1 MNVSQPKV
9 NGKVT
14 SGDDTRYA
22 GISGSAAFDNA
33 TPVEQESGLV
43 NIQLFLLIIV
53 VVTALAFDFTNG
65 FHDTGNAMAT
75 SIASGALSPKVAV
88 ALSAVLNLF
97 GAFMSTAVAATIAK
111 GLIDGHVVTLE
122 LVFAGLVGGVV
133 WNLLTWLLGI
143 PSSSSHALIGGLI
156 GATVAAVG
164 GHGVL
169 WKGITSKA
177 IIPAVVSA
185 LLAILVGAVA
195 TWLVYRIT
203 RGLSES
209 RTEAGFRRGQ
219 IGSASLVSL
228 AHGTN
233 DAQKTMGIIF
243 LALMSYG
250 AVSKTAAAPPLW
262 VIVACAVA
270 MATGTYLG
278 GWRII
283 RTLGKGLVEIKSPQG
298 MAAESSSA
306 AIILLSAHFGY
317 ALSTTQVC
325 TGSVMGSG
333 LGKPGGEVR
342 WGVAGR
348 MVVAWLVTLPLAAL
362 VGAVTYWIV
371 HLIGGYPGAIIG
383 FGLLVA
389 VSATIYIKS
398 RKVKVDHSNVNEEW
412 AGSLTAGLDETDAGA
427 PPPGG
432 GPGVGATRRSKS
444 DDDTVIAGNA

>member
-1 MNVSQPKV
+1 MNI
-9 NGKVT
+9 
-14 SGDDTRYA
+14 D
-22 GISGSAAFDNA
+22 
-33 TPVEQESGLV
+33 
-43 NIQLFLLIIV
+43 LFLLIIV

-65 FHDTGNAMAT
+65 FHDTANAMAT
-75 SIASGALSPKVAV
+75 SIASGALQPKVAV
-88 ALSAVLNLF
+88 TLSAVLNLV

-111 GLIDGHVVTLE
+111 GLIDGHIVTLE
-122 LVFAGLVGGVV
+122 LVFAGLVGGIV

-143 PSSSSHALIGGLI
+143 PSSSSHALIGGI
-156 GATVAAVG
+156 VGATIAAVG
-164 GHGVL
+164 GHGVI

-185 LLAILVGAVA
+185 LLAILIGAIA

-203 RGLSES
+203 RGIGEN
-209 RTEAGFRRGQ
+209 RTEAGFRYGQ
-219 IGSASLVSL
+219 WGSASLVSL

-243 LALMSYG
+243 LALMTYG
-250 AVSKTAAAPPLW
+250 SVSKTASAPPLW
-262 VIVACAVA
+262 VIVGCALA

-348 MVVAWLVTLPLAAL
+348 MAVAWLVTLPLAGT

-371 HLIGGYPGAIIG
+371 HLIGGFPGAIVG

-389 VSATIYIKS
+389 VSAAIYIRS
-398 RKVKVDHSNVNEEW
+398 RRVKVDSSNVNADWE
-412 AGSLTAGLDETDAGA
+412 GGLTAGLEDADERT
-427 PPPGG
+427 PPSDK
-432 GPGVGATRRSKS
+432 GPTVGTPSGSGS
-444 DDDTVIAGNA
+444 DGDTVIAGNPS

>member
-1 MNVSQPKV
+1 V
-9 NGKVT
+9 
-14 SGDDTRYA
+14 D
-22 GISGSAAFDNA
+22 
-33 TPVEQESGLV
+33 
-43 NIQLFLLIIV
+43 IQLFLLIIV
-53 VVTALAFDFTNG
+53 VITALAFDFTNG
-65 FHDTGNAMAT
+65 FHDTANAMAT
-75 SIASGALSPKVAV
+75 SIASGALKPKTAV
-88 ALSAVLNLF
+88 ALSAVLNLI
-97 GAFMSTAVAATIAK
+97 GAFLSTTVAATIAK
-111 GLIDGHVVTLE
+111 GLIDSSVVSLE

-143 PSSSSHALIGGLI
+143 PSSSSHALIGGI
-156 GATVAAVG
+156 VGATIAAVG
-164 GHGVL
+164 AHGVI
-169 WKGITSKA
+169 WKGVMSKA
-177 IIPAVVSA
+177 IIPAFVSVF
-185 LLAILVGAVA
+185 LAILVGAVA
-195 TWLVYRIT
+195 TWAVFRIT
-203 RGLSES
+203 RGLKKE

-250 AVSKTAAAPPLW
+250 SVSKSAAVPPLW
-262 VIVACAVA
+262 VIVACALA

-283 RTLGKGLVEIKSPQG
+283 RTLGKGLVEITSPQG

-306 AIILLSAHFGY
+306 AVILLSAHFGY

-348 MVVAWLVTLPLAAL
+348 MAVAWVVTLPLAGL
-362 VGAVTYWIV
+362 VGAVTYLIV
-371 HLIGGYPGAIIG
+371 HSIGGYPGAVVG

-389 VSATIYIKS
+389 VSAAIYIRS
-398 RKVKVDHSNVNEEW
+398 RKNKVDHNNVNAEW
-412 AGSLTAGLDETDAGA
+412 EGDLTAGLDDSNSGKPPSGGA
-427 PPPGG
+427 K
-432 GPGVGATRRSKS
+432 VGATSGS
-444 DDDTVIAGNA
+444 DDVSVGNV

>member
-1 MNVSQPKV
+1 M
-9 NGKVT
+9 
-14 SGDDTRYA
+14 D
-22 GISGSAAFDNA
+22 
-33 TPVEQESGLV
+33 
-43 NIQLFLLIIV
+43 IQLFLLVIV

-65 FHDTGNAMAT
+65 FHDTANAMAT
-75 SIASGALSPKVAV
+75 SIASGALKPKTAV
-88 ALSAVLNLF
+88 ALSAALNLV
-97 GAFMSTAVAATIAK
+97 GAFLSTTVAATIAK
-111 GLIDGHVVTLE
+111 GLIDSSVVTLE

-143 PSSSSHALIGGLI
+143 PSSSSHALIGSII
-156 GATVAAVG
+156 GATIAAVG
-164 GHGVL
+164 AHGVI
-169 WKGITSKA
+169 WKGVMSKA
-177 IIPAVVSA
+177 IIPAVVSVF
-185 LLAILVGAVA
+185 LAIAVGAVA

-203 RGLSES
+203 RSLTRE

-250 AVSKTAAAPPLW
+250 SVSKSAAVPPLW
-262 VIVACAVA
+262 VIVACALA

-283 RTLGKGLVEIKSPQG
+283 RTLGKGLVEIQSPQG

-306 AIILLSAHFGY
+306 AVILLSAHFGY

-348 MVVAWLVTLPLAAL
+348 MGVAWLVTLPLAGL
-362 VGAVTYWIV
+362 VGAITYWIV
-371 HLIGGYPGAIIG
+371 HLIGGYPGAIVG
-383 FGLLVA
+383 FGLLIA
-389 VSATIYIKS
+389 VSTVIYLRS
-398 RKVKVDHSNVNEEW
+398 RRTKVDHHNVNAEW
-412 AGSLTAGLDETDAGA
+412 EGNLTAGLDGSDVKR
-427 PPPGG
+427 PPGDG
-432 GPGVGATRRSKS
+432 DAKVGSAASS
-444 DDDTVIAGNA
+444 DDVSVGRL